1 MSRSSRSGRHT
12 PLRRVSQGSL
22 VGLRHSQAF
31 PGPTGLEFLQQAL
44 VDVCDETEQMLLN
57 MEELD
62 RISDGMEQL
71 AHNLAGYLQAMRINA
86 FCVEWPQVGRT
97 ALARTLNAP
106 DVCTARHPQI
116 YLL

>member
-1 MSRSSRSGRHT
+1 MSRSGRHT

-31 PGPTGLEFLQQAL
+31 SGPTGLEFLEQAL
-44 VDVCDETEQMLLN
+44 ADVCDETEQMFIN

-86 FCVEWPQVGRT
+86 FCVEWPQVG
-97 ALARTLNAP
+97 AQLARTLDIP
-106 DVCTARHPQI
+106 
-116 YLL
+116 